1 MKFRNKETNE
11 MVEAKG
17 YIQEFAYSH
26 NSNWKEV
33 EETEEVKEV
42 EETAKS
48 KEPTIADIKAKLDE
62 LNIEYNSKAKKEELI
77 ALLLKEGVSNE
88 V

>member
-1 MKFRNKETNE
+1 MKFINKETNE
-11 MVEAKG
+11 IVEAKG
-17 YIQEFAYSH
+17 YTQEFAYSH
-26 NSNWKEV
+26 NSNW
-33 EETEEVKEV
+33 KEV

-62 LNIEYNSKAKKEELI
+62 LNIEYDSKAKKEELI
-77 ALLLKEGVSNE
+77 ALLSKEGVSNE